1 MPYFITDQHP
11 DCENWALVKEDG
23 ELIFCHPNEPAARN
37 HMIAIS
43 LSEDLEPG
51 GTYQGES
58 FRAALPGD
66 KYTTEQEALD
76 RAAELGCEGTHTM
89 DEDGKTIYMP
99 CSTHGRYEELTG
111 TQGGYS
117 RAHEPGHPSGESE
130 PAPPEDQIEGSDENK
145 PGSASGAGNNIEVS
159 ERTETALRNKVKE
172 HNEAMQDG
180 DRPNYTR
187 TTLGQLKAVYRRG
200 AGAYSQSHRPGV
212 PRSAWAMARVNAFLY
227 LLRNGNPENSKYVT
241 DNDLLPEGHPKS
253 TRSDGSVS
261 SWERRDVDLEAPAYM
276 RAAARKGIELYEEGL
291 AGEGVTEQTIREA
304 RAMARGNITA
314 DKWSRMGPWIA
325 RHLTDLDAESNK
337 PGGEGFPG
345 PGAVAFYLWGAR
357 PTKNGADRTRDYAE
371 SITRRIEIEAEG
383 RATGKAM
390 SKFET
395 RVQATDFEVRD
406 DGDGMTFVGYA
417 AIFDAPSE
425 GLPFTERIQPGA
437 FRRSLTSRN
446 NIFMFYNHDPANI
459 LASTRAGTL
468 NLQEDSRGL
477 KVEARLANTTIGR
490 DVAELIRSKNLDSMS
505 FGFSVPE
512 GGDSWNTDGTER
524 TLRSVRLGEVSI
536 VARPAYPS
544 TSGTA
549 TVRGLD
555 AIAKR
560 AAVDPDALADAL
572 TKIEVGEE
580 ITAEDKQIISS
591 VITELAPNEE
601 QETEP
606 ESEAD
611 TMARLEMK
619 KKKLMAMMKELQ

>member
-11 DCENWALVKEDG
+11 DCDNWALVKEDG
-23 ELIFCHPNEPAARN
+23 ELVFCHPNEPAARN

-58 FRAALPGD
+58 FRSIRAEPGELSVGDFVRWQSSGGTAQGQIERIETAGEINVPNSDFTINASEEDPAALIRIYREGEDGWGPTATLVGHRFSTLT
-66 KYTTEQEALD
+66 KTEPLESRDLPDNYRPSIADNVPEGRACGNCRFFNEDRISEDGTKAWCERWEDFVDGGFYCNAWEPKDD
-76 RAAELGCEGTHTM
+76 RA
-89 DEDGKTIYMP
+89 
-99 CSTHGRYEELTG
+99 TG
-111 TQGGYS
+111 
-117 RAHEPGHPSGESE
+117 
-130 PAPPEDQIEGSDENK
+130 
-145 PGSASGAGNNIEVS
+145 
-159 ERTETALRNKVKE
+159 L
-172 HNEAMQDG
+172 
-180 DRPNYTR
+180 
-187 TTLGQLKAVYRRG
+187 
-200 AGAYSQSHRPGV
+200 
-212 PRSAWAMARVNAFLY
+212 
-227 LLRNGNPENSKYVT
+227 
-241 DNDLLPEGHPKS
+241 
-253 TRSDGSVS
+253 VS
-261 SWERRDVDLEAPAYM
+261 SYERRDVDLEAPAYM

-291 AGEGVTEQTIREA
+291 AGDGVTEQTIREA

-314 DKWSRMGPWIA
+314 DKWSRIGPWIA
-325 RHLTDLDAESNK
+325 RHMTDLDAESNK

-357 PTKNGADRTRDYAE
+357 PTKNGADRTREYAE
-371 SITRRIEIEAEG
+371 SITRRIESEAEG
-383 RATGKAM
+383 RATGKQM

-395 RVQATDFEVRD
+395 RVQATDFEVREE
-406 DGDGMTFVGYA
+406 GDGMTFVGYA

-437 FRRSLTSRN
+437 FRRSLNSRN
-446 NIFMFYNHDPANI
+446 NIFMFYNHDPANV

-468 NLQEDSRGL
+468 QLQEDSRGL
-477 KVEARLANTTIGR
+477 RVEARLANTTIGR
-490 DVAELIRSKNLDSMS
+490 DVAELIRTKNLDSMS

-512 GGDSWNTDGTER
+512 GGDTWNVEGTER

-580 ITAEDKQIISS
+580 ISAEDKAIISS
-591 VITELAPNEE
+591 VITELGPKDEP
-601 QETEP
+601 ETEP
-606 ESEAD
+606 ESEVD

>member
-11 DCENWALVKEDG
+11 ECDSWALVKEDG
-23 ELIFCHPNEPAARN
+23 ELVFCHPNEPAARN

-43 LSEDLEPG
+43 LAEDLEPG
-51 GTYQGES
+51 GTYEGDT

-66 KYTTEQEALD
+66 KFTTEAEAKA
-76 RAAELGCEGTHTM
+76 RADELGCEGTHTM
-89 DEDGKTIYMP
+89 DEDGQTIYMP
-99 CSTHGRYEELTG
+99 CSTHARYEELTG

-117 RAHEPGHPSGESE
+117 RAQHDQGASTPAEPEE
-130 PAPPEDQIEGSDENK
+130 QIEGSEENE

-159 ERTETALRNKVKE
+159 ERTEKALRNKVKE
-172 HNEAMQDG
+172 HNEAMEEDG
-180 DRPNYTR
+180 RPDHTR

-200 AGAYSQSHRPGV
+200 SGAFSTSHRPGV
-212 PRSAWAMARVNAFLY
+212 SRAAWAMARVNAYLY
-227 LLRNGNPENSKYVT
+227 LLRNGKPESPNYVT

-253 TRSDGSVS
+253 TRSDESAEMM
-261 SWERRDVDLEAPAYM
+261 ERRDVDLEAPAYM
-276 RAAARKGIELYEEGL
+276 RSAARKGIELYEEGL
-291 AGEGVTEQTIREA
+291 AGDGVTEQTIREA
-304 RAMARGNITA
+304 RAMIRGNITA
-314 DKWSRMGPWIA
+314 DKWSRIGPWIA
-325 RHLTDLDAESNK
+325 RHMTDLDAESNQ

-357 PTKNGADRTRDYAE
+357 PTKRGADRTRAYAE
-371 SITRRIEIEAEG
+371 SITRRIEEDAEG

-395 RVQATDFEVRD
+395 RVQATDFEVREE
-406 DGDGMTFVGYA
+406 GDGMTFVGYA

-437 FRRSLTSRN
+437 FRRSLNSRN
-446 NIFMFYNHDPANI
+446 NIFMFYNHDPANV

-468 NLQEDSRGL
+468 QLQEDSQGL
-477 KVEARLANTTIGR
+477 RVEARLANTTIGR
-490 DVAELIRSKNLDSMS
+490 DVAELIRTKNLDSMS

-512 GGDSWNTDGTER
+512 GGDSWNPEGTER

-572 TKIEVGEE
+572 TKIEIGEQ
-580 ITAEDKQIISS
+580 ITAEDKEIISS
-591 VITELAPNEE
+591 VITELAPDDEPE
-601 QETEP
+601 VEPETE
-606 ESEAD
+606 EE
-611 TMARLEMK
+611 TMAKLEMK
-619 KKKLMAMMKELQ
+619 KKKLAAMMKELQ